1 MIKTKKGMVPIFS
14 GIIIIL
20 MSIILLGII
29 IEFGVGYFNTLE
41 DQQIYNNN
49 KVVLTTI
56 NNLLTNIKTSSI
68 GTDMVIELRTDNPLL
83 FDEENNSVI
92 IEQDIRNDNL
102 YTKTKDDLNYGNLNI
117 SKNKNKFIYTL
128 DLNAM
133 IDLNNSLNLNTG
145 AHFIDFNIIGEINN
159 IPVVQVTYKN
169 D

>member
-1 MIKTKKGMVPIFS
+1 
-14 GIIIIL
+14 
-20 MSIILLGII
+20 
-29 IEFGVGYFNTLE
+29 
-41 DQQIYNNN
+41 
-49 KVVLTTI
+49 
-56 NNLLTNIKTSSI
+56 
-68 GTDMVIELRTDNPLL
+68 MVIELRTDNPLL